1 MTDPQTPS
9 PAEGPPPTAKQLR
22 YLKQLALERG
32 VSFAYPAT
40 RAQASAQIQALKR
53 RQPDRHGDR
62 RRERLEVS
70 RDMARHGGDDARV
83 RDHEV
88 SGWLG
93 SATWAKESDR

>member
-9 PAEGPPPTAKQLR
+9 PAAGPPPTVKQLR
-22 YLKQLALERG
+22 YLKHLALAGG

-53 RQPDRHGDR
+53 RAADPQSDR
-62 RRERLEVS
+62 RHEQLEVS
-70 RDMARHGGDDARV
+70 RDMALHRGDDARV

-93 SATWAKESDR
+93 SATWAKEGDR